1 VNTFLTGSS
10 GTIGRN
16 FSGTIAKLNIDLSQN
31 GSFAIPE
38 LNSGRFNFI
47 HAAAIVGDAAVKS
60 DIKKAYKINVEAT
73 KKIAELCITSD
84 LNKFLYISTSHV
96 YKSNYELISENS
108 EIEPMSVYSEQKRM
122 AELELLGIFKN
133 TPENLIVARVFSILD
148 WDTSEYSLGGA
159 VRKLITG
166 KIESINYG
174 EDIRDFMKPLT
185 VTETISKLILNND
198 AFGIFNICSSIPKKI
213 SSVVLEM
220 LLQVGKGDLVNKI
233 IPNESLNP
241 FRVGSNKKL
250 LDYIPSKIPEWTP
263 SLRPD
268 MNESLQN
275 YTF

>member
-1 VNTFLTGSS
+1 
-10 GTIGRN
+10 
-16 FSGTIAKLNIDLSQN
+16 
-31 GSFAIPE
+31 
-38 LNSGRFNFI
+38 
-47 HAAAIVGDAAVKS
+47 
-60 DIKKAYKINVEAT
+60 
-73 KKIAELCITSD
+73 
-84 LNKFLYISTSHV
+84 
-96 YKSNYELISENS
+96 
-108 EIEPMSVYSEQKRM
+108 MSVYSEQKRM